1 MKAGQN
7 LVEKLSLWQLAVIIF
22 SFEVGSTVVVGI
34 GNDAKQDAWIAVAI
48 AMVLGAGLITFYI
61 FMLRKLPGKNLFEIL
76 SFCFG
81 KWLGRLIGFFYIL
94 YFFYIAAR
102 VLRDFCELIITTIFV
117 KTPIEVIAFSIMFVL
132 VYVFYLG
139 IEVFG
144 RTTEVFIPYVFS
156 FILLIGLAIYLSG
169 EMEFK
174 NLQPI
179 LPEGAGPVLKAV
191 FPGLL
196 TFPFGETITFMVII
210 PYVSRIE
217 KSGKVS
223 VLAVLGSGI
232 IIIYSIVIQIATLGV
247 STKGRE
253 NFPLLLAA
261 REISLMEFIE
271 RVDLVI
277 VFIVMLGIIA
287 KVGVFFYGG
296 LKGLE
301 FLIQKPYRLVI
312 FPVGM
317 IIAYCATQ
325 ISSNYAEHILEG
337 LEIITKYMHPIFQFV
352 FPFLLAPV
360 LLWKNKKNAQ
370 ENGNE

>member
-1 MKAGQN
+1 MKTGQN
-7 LVEKLSLWQLAVIIF
+7 LDEKLSLWQLAVLIF
-22 SFEVGSTVVVGI
+22 SFEIGSTVVVGI
-34 GNDAKQDAWIAVAI
+34 GSDAKQDAWIAVAL
-48 AMVLGAGLITFYI
+48 AMVLGAGFITFYT
-61 FMLRKLPGKNLFEIL
+61 FLLKKMPGKNLFEIFD
-76 SFCFG
+76 FCFG
-81 KWLGRLIGFFYIL
+81 KWLGRLIGSFYII

-117 KTPIEVIAFSIMFVL
+117 ETPIETIAFSIMLVV

-139 IEVFG
+139 IEVFA
-144 RTTEVFIPYVFS
+144 RTTEIFIPYVFS
-156 FILLIGLAIYLSG
+156 FILLIGLAIFLSG

-174 NLQPI
+174 NLQPV
-179 LPEGAGPVLKAV
+179 LSEGVGPVLKAV

-196 TFPFGETITFMVII
+196 TFPFGETIAFMVII

-223 VLAVLGSGI
+223 VISILWSGI
-232 IIIYSIVIQIATLGV
+232 IIIYSSIIQIATLGV
-247 STKGRE
+247 SSKSRE

-271 RVDLVI
+271 RVDLVV

-301 FLIQKPYRLVI
+301 LLIQKPYRLMI
-312 FPVGM
+312 FPAGM
-317 IIAYCATQ
+317 IIAYCAIQ
-325 ISSNYAEHILEG
+325 MSSNYAEHILEG

-352 FPFLLAPV
+352 FPFLLTPV
-360 LLWKNKKNAQ
+360 LLWKNKKKCT
-370 ENGNE
+370 G